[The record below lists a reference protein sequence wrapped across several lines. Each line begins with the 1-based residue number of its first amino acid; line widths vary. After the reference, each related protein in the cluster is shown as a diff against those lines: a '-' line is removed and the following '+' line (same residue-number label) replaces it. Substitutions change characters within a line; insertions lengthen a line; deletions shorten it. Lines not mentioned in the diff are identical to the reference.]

1 MGKSRSKSHVQP
13 QRQVP
18 EVVGSKDVL
27 RVVDARQAGNFGT
40 VSPEKL
46 AFHLPAENAAVTSHC
61 VVEAQQSCHIGSKR
75 TDAYSGPIKKHQSSR
90 VVEAEI
96 AYVEVAV
103 DECGWELAYLLLH
116 DREPVETS
124 VQISAVAL
132 IEQPKP
138 DRMATHEVQV
148 RVRSRD
154 VVCIDGVAVSP

>member
-1 MGKSRSKSHVQP
+1 VP
-13 QRQVP
+13 Q
-18 EVVGSKDVL
+18 EVGSKDVL
-27 RVVDARQAGNFGT
+27 LEVGATQGRNVGT

-61 VVEAQQSCHIGSKR
+61 VVETQQSCHIGSKC

-90 VVEAEI
+90 LVEAEI

-103 DECGWELAYLLLH
+103 HERGWELTHLLVH

-124 VQISAVAL
+124 VQISDVAL

-138 DRMATHEVQV
+138 ERMATHEVQV
-148 RVRSRD
+148 CVRGRD
-154 VVCIDGVAVSP
+154 MVCVDGVAFSP